1 MAVTRGAAD
10 TFVDVNAVIEIDEIS
25 QPVNLYP
32 LDGLAGAITLAHW
45 TEVVGVVEEHRVA
58 VHAGFCGGN
67 SSDGTGF
74 YTGVTVSTV
83 NTIVADMV
91 FVAKLHGLLAENI
104 LIRGIG

>member
-1 MAVTRGAAD
+1 
-10 TFVDVNAVIEIDEIS
+10 
-25 QPVNLYP
+25 
-32 LDGLAGAITLAHW
+32 
-45 TEVVGVVEEHRVA
+45 VA

-67 SSDGTGF
+67 SSGGTGF